1 MPRGGTERSVRE
13 ERKSILRE
21 KLSKTPEKP
30 GVYLLEDASGKVLY
44 VGKAGNLKNRL
55 TSHVLRGSN
64 EQPRLAALYDKVC
77 EFDYIVTDS
86 EMEALILEANLIK
99 LHMPRYNV
107 RLKDDKKY
115 PYIKVTV
122 NEEYPRA
129 FPTRDLSRDGS
140 VLFGPYTNAKSMRKA
155 LDAVIRIFPLRTCKG
170 RLPDSVC
177 LDYQIRRCYGPCE
190 QRISKGD
197 YRHMVDQV
205 TRFLAGKDELVEK
218 ELERRMTLASRA
230 MDFETAARLRDQ
242 LVAVRE
248 TIRRQRVV
256 FRDRVDRDV
265 VGLSRHRN
273 SASVVLLQIRDG
285 KLISSENY
293 MLDALAK
300 AEDSELVRTFLGQ
313 YYKNSFFVPKEII
326 LRKSFDDVGL
336 FEAWMSRR
344 KGRKVKILVPRKGDK
359 VRILELAE
367 LNARYE
373 LAKRI
378 SDGAGRAVP
387 SSVIELSHAL
397 GLKSPPRRIEAYDIS
412 NTGGKESVGSLV
424 VFEDGRARKD
434 GYRRF
439 KIRTVEGQDDF
450 AMMGEVVSRR
460 SKRLK
465 EEGKPPPDLV
475 LIDGGAG
482 QLSSARRALS
492 AYFPGIPIFGLAK
505 RMDELHLPDGRR
517 LMLPRGSAALH
528 LLQRIRDEAH
538 RFAVTYHRKLR
549 GKKMSESVL
558 DGIRGLGE
566 KRKAELLRYFG
577 SLGRLKSATVEEI
590 ARVRLLGT
598 NSALRIYE
606 ALHR

>member
-1 MPRGGTERSVRE
+1 MMEEDKKSV
-13 ERKSILRE
+13 LRE
-21 KLSKTPEKP
+21 KLPRTPEKP
-30 GVYLLEDASGKVLY
+30 GVYLLQDSSRKVLY
-44 VGKAGNLKNRL
+44 VGKAGNLRNRL
-55 TSHVLRGSN
+55 TSHVMRGSN
-64 EQPRLAALYDKVC
+64 EQPRLAALYDRLC
-77 EFDYIVTDS
+77 DFDYIVTDS

-122 NEEYPRA
+122 NEEYPRV
-129 FPTRDLSRDGS
+129 FPTRDLSKDGS

-155 LDAVIRIFPLRTCKG
+155 LDAVTRIFPLRTCKG
-170 RLPDSVC
+170 KLPTAVC
-177 LDYQIRRCYGPCE
+177 LDYQIGRCYGPCE
-190 QRISKGD
+190 EKISKND

-218 ELERRMTLASRA
+218 ELEKKMISASRA
-230 MDFETAARLRDQ
+230 TDFETAARFRDQ
-242 LVAVRE
+242 LAAVRD

-256 FRDRVDRDV
+256 FRDRIDRDV
-265 VGLSRHRN
+265 VGLSRYKN
-273 SASVVLLQIRDG
+273 SASVALLQVRDG

-293 MLDALAK
+293 MLDALAR
-300 AEDSELVRTFLGQ
+300 AEGGELVRTFLGQ
-313 YYKNSFFVPKEII
+313 YYKNSFFIPKEII
-326 LRKSFDDVGL
+326 LRQSFDDVGL
-336 FEAWMSRR
+336 FEAWMSQR
-344 KGRKVKILVPRKGDK
+344 KGKAVKILIPRKGEK

-367 LNARYE
+367 LNAGHE

-378 SDGAGRAVP
+378 SEGAERAVP
-387 SSVIELSHAL
+387 SSVIELARAL
-397 GLKSPPRRIEAYDIS
+397 RLKSPPRTIEAYDIS

-424 VFEDGRARKD
+424 VFENGKPKK
-434 GYRRF
+434 GSYRRF

-460 SKRLK
+460 FKRLK
-465 EEGKPPPDLV
+465 DEGKPPPDLV

-492 AYFPGIPIFGLAK
+492 AHVQGVPVFGLAK

-517 LMLPRGSAALH
+517 LMLPRGSSALH

-549 GKKMSESVL
+549 GRKMSESLL
-558 DGIRGLGE
+558 DHIRGLGE
-566 KRKAELLRYFG
+566 RRKAELLRYFG
-577 SLGRLKSATVEEI
+577 SLERLRSATVEEMT
-590 ARVRLLGT
+590 RVRLIGPST
-598 NSALRIYE
+598 AARIYE
-606 ALHR
+606 ELHR